1 MASAK
6 KNETAAA
13 SKGVAFDYS
22 KYLPEG
28 MKATDLTIVESTLV
42 PIYSA
47 QEAFEGGWEPA
58 CGWLDRFV
66 ILPEQR
72 KGTKDAFIPKAIK
85 LIVEVPTKGL
95 KGTKD
100 EREECDVVKGDELL
114 VMINGQMLQNKELL
128 AAVADEKN
136 VYFATFRIKGTKD
149 VDRPSEMWDYEVQ
162 IAKGHPKKREGRFAI
177 PIGGTK
183 IDLILGE
190 GRTASG
196 EVYDTKTGELI
207 NSAPA
212 S

>member
-6 KNETAAA
+6 KNEIAAP
-13 SKGVAFDYS
+13 KAFDYS
-22 KYLPEG
+22 QYVPEG
-28 MKATDLTIVESTLV
+28 MSAKDLSIVESSLV

-47 QEAFEGGWEPA
+47 QEAFENNWAPA

-66 ILPEQR
+66 VLPEQR

-85 LIVEVPTKGL
+85 LVLEVPTKGL

-100 EREECDVVKGDELL
+100 EREECDVAKGEELL

-136 VYFATFRIKGTKD
+136 IYYAVFRIKGTKD
-149 VDRPSEMWDYEVQ
+149 VDRPSEIWDYEVM
-162 IAKGHPKKREGRFAI
+162 IAKSHPKKREGRFAI

-190 GRTASG
+190 AQTSTGQ
-196 EVYDTKTGELI
+196 VYDSKTGELI